1 MTVMV
6 RLLSMGIDCP
16 RIPARGD
23 GHDEKDADG
32 FVETVRKKKK
42 SLIYQPPVEQL

>member
-23 GHDEKDADG
+23 GDDEKE
-32 FVETVRKKKK
+32 ETVLLKLLEKKKK
-42 SLIYQPPVEQL
+42 A